1 MRTFS
6 AIDRIIDQIDQTLKA
21 VFVPPPLDPFPGTIP
36 HDDGELS
43 PADRDL
49 GARLMRVNHAGE
61 VAAQALYQGH
71 ALCATDSRVHATMRR
86 AGQDELSHLHWTA
99 ARLKELNGHRSYLT
113 PLWYL
118 GSFAIGASTALL
130 GDAMSLGFVAETER
144 QVVAHLQGHL
154 ARLPKA
160 DQKTRCILEHMVAD
174 EARHATQAIEAGGRS
189 LPLPMRWG
197 MRMASQVM
205 TRTAFWV

>member
-1 MRTFS
+1 MRIFS
-6 AIDRIIDQIDQTLKA
+6 VTDRIIDQVDQTLRA
-21 VFVPPPLDPFPGTIP
+21 AFVPPPQDPYPTTIP
-36 HDDGELS
+36 REEGELS

-49 GARLMRVNHAGE
+49 GARLMRINHAGE

-71 ALCATDSRVHATMRR
+71 ALCASHPRVHDAMRR
-86 AGQDELSHLHWTA
+86 AGQDELTHLHWTA
-99 ARLKELNGHRSYLT
+99 ARLKELHGHRSLLT
-113 PLWYL
+113 PFWYL

-160 DQKTRCILEHMVAD
+160 DQKTRCLLEHMVAD
-174 EARHATQAIEAGGRS
+174 ESRHATQATEAGGRS

-197 MRMASQVM
+197 MRIASQIM
-205 TRTAFWV
+205 TRTAFWL